1 MRLRRDRP
9 QNPPA
14 HRPGR
19 SGADCTVSK
28 RHCWRALLALAAGGT
43 SFSACAGNVPALADG
58 PDLVASASI
67 VNVSG
72 GNLSCFG
79 GMRNQGNVATTATL
93 AVSCPGLV
101 ASWTCS
107 GSGGASCQSSG
118 SPVVNANMPAGSS
131 IGLMA
136 GGTVPSGTYTITST
150 VSAAGDI
157 DTSNN
162 SATSSVIVTAPPR
175 PISDLSTVLR
185 SYPSYATYGQPVEY
199 EVEVENFGPAPI
211 ELNPSGGAH
220 VILETRPGLS
230 ALAQSCTVLTAGA
243 QCQVSSVDSAS
254 VYFQILLPVGGK
266 LLVRRSVTIPA
277 ILPSYSVDSLKLT
290 TRIRNLYGEDNNLAN
305 QHPEVTTPV
314 SLFRHTFELPDGEVE
329 PTFE

>member
-1 MRLRRDRP
+1 MRLRRDRQ

-79 GMRNQGNVATTATL
+79 SMRNQGNVATTATL

-118 SPVVNANMPAGSS
+118 SSVVNANMPAGSS

-136 GGTVPSGTYTITST
+136 GGTVPSGTYTITSI

-162 SATSSVIVTAPPR
+162 SATSSVIVPPR
-175 PISDLSTVLR
+175 PLADLSTTVQK
-185 SYPSYATYGQPVEY
+185 YPLYAAYGEIVEY
-199 EVEVENFGPAPI
+199 RIEIENRGPSHISPSTSGDN
-211 ELNPSGGAH
+211 LRLHFPQFDNPFAICTRLTLGAGCQGMPVIGPDGTDFNMTLPAGGRLVIQVGGA
-220 VILETRPGLS
+220 IR
-230 ALAQSCTVLTAGA
+230 QQTA
-243 QCQVSSVDSAS
+243 SP
-254 VYFQILLPVGGK
+254 LM
-266 LLVRRSVTIPA
+266 
-277 ILPSYSVDSLKLT
+277 LT
-290 TRIRNLYGEDNNLAN
+290 TELFALLTDDPDPSN
-305 QHPEVTTPV
+305 QHGPLATQLT
-314 SLFRHTFELPDGEVE
+314 LFRYGFEPPSQALVD
-329 PTFE
+329 

>member
-1 MRLRRDRP
+1 MRLRRDRQ

-19 SGADCTVSK
+19 SGADYAASK
-28 RHCWRALLALAAGGT
+28 RHWWGALLMLAAGGT

-118 SPVVNANMPAGSS
+118 SPVVSANMPAGSS

-136 GGTVPSGTYTITST
+136 GGTVPSGTYTITAT

-162 SATSSVIVTAPPR
+162 SATSSVTVNVPPR
-175 PISDLSTVLR
+175 PIADLSTTVQK
-185 SYPSYATYGQPVEY
+185 YPLYAAYGEIVEY
-199 EVEVENFGPAPI
+199 RIEIENRGPSHISASTSGYNLRLHFPQFDNPFAICTRLTFGAGCQGMTYVGPNGSDFDMTLPAGGR
-211 ELNPSGGAH
+211 LVVQVGGAIRQQTASPLTLTTELFALPTDDPDPSNQH
-220 VILETRPGLS
+220 GPLTTQLTLFRYGFEPQS
-230 ALAQSCTVLTAGA
+230 QALA
-243 QCQVSSVDSAS
+243 D
-254 VYFQILLPVGGK
+254 
-266 LLVRRSVTIPA
+266 
-277 ILPSYSVDSLKLT
+277 
-290 TRIRNLYGEDNNLAN
+290 
-305 QHPEVTTPV
+305 
-314 SLFRHTFELPDGEVE
+314 
-329 PTFE
+329 